1 MGKVTES
8 IFNIGVSDEDIE
20 LFENQYKVPNG
31 ITYNSY
37 LIKDN
42 KILVMDTVD
51 KSKTEEWLNNLEKE
65 LDGKLVDY
73 LVISHI
79 EPDHSGSIG
88 SLVEKYPNITLV
100 GNSKTFSMLD
110 QFFNLQ
116 KNVKRLEV
124 KENDT
129 LNIGKYTLQFYMAP
143 MVHWPEVMVTY
154 IKEKKML
161 FSADSFG
168 KFGVLEIKE
177 NWIDEARRYYF
188 SIVAKYGMQVQ
199 MLLNKISTLDV
210 KMICPLHGP
219 VLKENLEYYIN
230 KYDLWSKY
238 EPEEDGILIVY
249 TSIYGN
255 TEKAAKK
262 MAEILKEKDVNKI
275 VIRNLAEQDI
285 DETVAESFK
294 YSKIILAA
302 PSYNANVFPPMA
314 VFLNKLKERN
324 FQKRKI
330 GLIENGSWAPSAAKS
345 MKEIISKMKD
355 IELVGNTVTIKSSV
369 KQENLKELEELANKI
384 I

>member
-129 LNIGKYTLQFYMAP
+129 
-143 MVHWPEVMVTY
+143 
-154 IKEKKML
+154 
-161 FSADSFG
+161 
-168 KFGVLEIKE
+168 
-177 NWIDEARRYYF
+177 
-188 SIVAKYGMQVQ
+188 
-199 MLLNKISTLDV
+199 
-210 KMICPLHGP
+210 
-219 VLKENLEYYIN
+219 
-230 KYDLWSKY
+230 
-238 EPEEDGILIVY
+238 
-249 TSIYGN
+249 
-255 TEKAAKK
+255 
-262 MAEILKEKDVNKI
+262 
-275 VIRNLAEQDI
+275 
-285 DETVAESFK
+285 
-294 YSKIILAA
+294 
-302 PSYNANVFPPMA
+302 
-314 VFLNKLKERN
+314 
-324 FQKRKI
+324 
-330 GLIENGSWAPSAAKS
+330 
-345 MKEIISKMKD
+345 
-355 IELVGNTVTIKSSV
+355 
-369 KQENLKELEELANKI
+369 
-384 I
+384 

>member
-154 IKEKKML
+154 EQTEKIL
-161 FSADSFG
+161 FSADGFG
-168 KFGVLEIKE
+168 KFGTLDTEE
-177 NWIDEARRYYF
+177 DWINEARRYYF
-188 SIVAKYGMQVQ
+188 NIVGKYGTQVQ
-199 MLLNKISTLDV
+199 QLLKKVVGLDI

-219 VLKENLEYYIN
+219 ILKENLNY
-230 KYDLWSKY
+230 
-238 EPEEDGILIVY
+238 
-249 TSIYGN
+249 
-255 TEKAAKK
+255 
-262 MAEILKEKDVNKI
+262 
-275 VIRNLAEQDI
+275 
-285 DETVAESFK
+285 
-294 YSKIILAA
+294 
-302 PSYNANVFPPMA
+302 
-314 VFLNKLKERN
+314 
-324 FQKRKI
+324 
-330 GLIENGSWAPSAAKS
+330 
-345 MKEIISKMKD
+345 
-355 IELVGNTVTIKSSV
+355 
-369 KQENLKELEELANKI
+369 
-384 I
+384 

>member
-275 VIRNLAEQDI
+275 VIRNLVEQDI

-302 PSYNANVFPPMA
+302 PSYNANVFQPMA

-355 IELVGNTVTIKSSV
+355 IEFVGNTVTIKSSV

>member
-199 MLLNKISTLDV
+199 MLLNKIATLDV

-219 VLKENLEYYIN
+219 VLKENLEYFLN

-249 TSIYGN
+249 TSI
-255 TEKAAKK
+255 
-262 MAEILKEKDVNKI
+262 
-275 VIRNLAEQDI
+275 
-285 DETVAESFK
+285 
-294 YSKIILAA
+294 
-302 PSYNANVFPPMA
+302 
-314 VFLNKLKERN
+314 
-324 FQKRKI
+324 
-330 GLIENGSWAPSAAKS
+330 
-345 MKEIISKMKD
+345 
-355 IELVGNTVTIKSSV
+355 
-369 KQENLKELEELANKI
+369 
-384 I
+384 

>member
-255 TEKAAKK
+255 TEEKAAKK

-275 VIRNLAEQDI
+275 VARNLVEQ
-285 DETVAESFK
+285 
-294 YSKIILAA
+294 
-302 PSYNANVFPPMA
+302 
-314 VFLNKLKERN
+314 R
-324 FQKRKI
+324 
-330 GLIENGSWAPSAAKS
+330 
-345 MKEIISKMKD
+345 
-355 IELVGNTVTIKSSV
+355 
-369 KQENLKELEELANKI
+369 
-384 I
+384 

>member
-275 VIRNLAEQDI
+275 VIRNLVEQDI

-324 FQKRKI
+324 LQKRKI

-355 IELVGNTVTIKSSV
+355 IEFVGNTVTIKSSV

>member
-154 IKEKKML
+154 I
-161 FSADSFG
+161 
-168 KFGVLEIKE
+168 
-177 NWIDEARRYYF
+177 
-188 SIVAKYGMQVQ
+188 
-199 MLLNKISTLDV
+199 
-210 KMICPLHGP
+210 
-219 VLKENLEYYIN
+219 
-230 KYDLWSKY
+230 
-238 EPEEDGILIVY
+238 
-249 TSIYGN
+249 
-255 TEKAAKK
+255 
-262 MAEILKEKDVNKI
+262 
-275 VIRNLAEQDI
+275 
-285 DETVAESFK
+285 
-294 YSKIILAA
+294 
-302 PSYNANVFPPMA
+302 
-314 VFLNKLKERN
+314 
-324 FQKRKI
+324 
-330 GLIENGSWAPSAAKS
+330 
-345 MKEIISKMKD
+345 
-355 IELVGNTVTIKSSV
+355 
-369 KQENLKELEELANKI
+369 
-384 I
+384 

>member
-143 MVHWPEVMVTY
+143 MVHWPEVMVAY

-275 VIRNLAEQDI
+275 VIRNLVEQDI

-302 PSYNANVFPPMA
+302 PSYNANVFPPMS

>member
-168 KFGVLEIKE
+168 KFGILEIKE

-275 VIRNLAEQDI
+275 VIRNLVEQDI

-302 PSYNANVFPPMA
+302 PSLYMC
-314 VFLNKLKERN
+314 
-324 FQKRKI
+324 Q
-330 GLIENGSWAPSAAKS
+330 
-345 MKEIISKMKD
+345 
-355 IELVGNTVTIKSSV
+355 
-369 KQENLKELEELANKI
+369 
-384 I
+384 